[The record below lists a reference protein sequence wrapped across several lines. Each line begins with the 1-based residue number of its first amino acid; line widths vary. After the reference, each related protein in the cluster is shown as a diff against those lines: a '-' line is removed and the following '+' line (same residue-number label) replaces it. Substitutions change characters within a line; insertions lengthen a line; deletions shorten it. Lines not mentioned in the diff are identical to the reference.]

1 MVKGKGKSTLRNSVE
16 KQSMIKE
23 QLEKKIADTG
33 PNLKYKRLNCDL
45 PETLFKDLKRRAVD
59 EETSIK
65 EIIIKSVKEYLKK

>member
-1 MVKGKGKSTLRNSVE
+1 MAKGKSTLRNSVE
-16 KQSMIKE
+16 KQKSMLKD
-23 QLEKKIADTG
+23 QLEKKMTADIG

-65 EIIIKSVKEYLKK
+65 EIIIKSVNEYLKK